1 MTHPK
6 EQPMTD
12 RVPTSPVR
20 HFAINADDCVRA
32 QRFYHS
38 VFGWRFDAWGP
49 PGFFMIETGS
59 TPETAAILGS
69 LQQRRTLV
77 HGDRMTGFECTIAV
91 SDIRAAEQAVVAAGG
106 TILMP
111 VATIPT
117 VGHLIWFR
125 DTEGNVVGAMQPD
138 ATAFAAEV

>member
-1 MTHPK
+1 
-6 EQPMTD
+6 
-12 RVPTSPVR
+12 
-20 HFAINADDCVRA
+20 
-32 QRFYHS
+32 
-38 VFGWRFDAWGP
+38 
-49 PGFFMIETGS
+49 MIETGS